1 MEYILEIEQDGYKT
15 FGSTRMRLFD
25 VKNDRQDLICDE
37 YGSYEKGDDFLKI
50 EEEEEKALFYA
61 VKEQEIERHLTE
73 TNSTIVKVRFLWNF

>member
-1 MEYILEIEQDGYKT
+1 MECVLEIEQNLYKT

-37 YGSYEKGDDFLKI
+37 YGSYEKGDDFLDT

-61 VKEQEIERHLTE
+61 MKEQEIEQHLIE